1 MKTFLLLTAALTLP
15 AAAQLA
21 LIRQGRE
28 SAGVPETGDRFGFAV
43 CAGDFNNDGFDDLA
57 TGSPYEVITGTS
69 AQAGFVTINR
79 GSRFGLT
86 WVNAMGMSPGNSA
99 LSNAESHQMGYALAS
114 ADFNNDGFDDL
125 AVGLPASTI
134 NSATNSGRVLI
145 YMGGTN
151 GLSATASQ
159 VLTQTPFG
167 GVNEAG
173 DRFGAALA
181 AGRLGTDNYADLV
194 IGAPGENAGSGAIY
208 IMRGGAAGL
217 TTAVTGIS
225 SGAAGAPAGGAFGSS
240 LAIGNVIGQ
249 VMADVLVGAPETDTG
264 IIDNAGMVHLLIGN
278 GTSVST
284 VNALHF
290 DAAADGE
297 FYQTNG
303 RFGAALVVGDFYA
316 DDGEL
321 DVAIGAP
328 GRNTGRGSVSIAR
341 GGLLALQW
349 GTVLTA
355 YANQDNALYGSALA
369 AGDWDADGDDD
380 LAVGSPY
387 NDASGAPV
395 PADNINSGLLVLFL
409 GGPAGPASQVAYDE
423 LEASAGYGNNAQM
436 GSSLAFG
443 RFGAGPRAS
452 LAIGCPARDT
462 ARGQVLDYAPWRQ
475 VDSVQCKSALA
486 ADCENNV
493 VYALR
498 PFDQVSIAS
507 TTKIMTVL
515 LACEAT
521 QRPLNDPL
529 RVGLEEEYTIEPWM
543 MEAYPPTSGCS
554 TFTYYSPAFDHF
566 TLRELMHSA
575 MIPSGN
581 DSCYAIADAMTGE
594 INAWVPGVQSA
605 PNFIALMNARG
616 AQIGMNDSLFASASG
631 AVDAPA
637 HYSTAYDMWLLGRAA
652 MQNPLF
658 REMANTVEFDVPKLV
673 PGAEAGIFES
683 VVDHLSWGWL
693 TGLKNREPRIVG
705 CKPGSTGGAKHT
717 GVVAARQSVF
727 PNGLAYATGF
737 GFETS
742 SLGMDQLAEL
752 VQLALAECDPNYSA
766 PDELAGP
773 LAERR
778 WTVNDAQRSALGLTE
793 FARAAD
799 ATDEETTLILN
810 PLAPVVP
817 GQPKIVQW
825 HYNTMWELA
834 PGQTA
839 TVQVRIAG
847 RVTGVVSDP
856 SGSSGN
862 TLFVGGGTGGAWT
875 TSLSPGGTFALT
887 PWQSRTAEPFSL
899 SITNAG
905 ATTALCVLDATFAV
919 HPDFLWWPSARP
931 TYRVELRN
939 DTRSIR
945 TMHDVREAPLSP
957 TTSAPFPMLV
967 ALEDR
972 GTGQRLHPPVEVT
985 AFTLIPGTSAAGVD
999 FLLPIDGIKGESEFY
1014 DAYDVQWSSD
1024 LTSASWQ
1031 RLARL
1036 PVNATGRYQWQGGV
1050 PPGARRGFLRVRGVP
1065 SAD

>member
-1 MKTFLLLTAALTLP
+1 MKTLLLLTVALALP

-43 CAGDFNNDGFDDLA
+43 CAGDFNNDGYDDLA
-57 TGSPYEVITGTS
+57 TGSPYEVISGTA

-86 WVNAMGMSPGNSA
+86 WVNAMGLQPGGSA
-99 LSNAESHQMGYALAS
+99 LSDAESHQMGYALAS
-114 ADFNNDGFDDL
+114 ADFNNDGYDDL
-125 AVGLPASTI
+125 AVGLPAATI

-145 YMGGTN
+145 YLGGPG

-167 GVNEAG
+167 GANEAG
-173 DRFGAALA
+173 DRFGATLA
-181 AGRLGTDNYADLV
+181 AGKLGTDNFADLV
-194 IGAPGENAGSGAIY
+194 IGAPGEDAGEGAIF
-208 IMRGGAAGL
+208 IIRGGAAGL
-217 TTAVTGIS
+217 VTTQAFFLRPLDIGST
-225 SGAAGAPAGGAFGSS
+225 GGAFGSA

-249 VMADVLVGAPETDTG
+249 SHADILVGAPDTDAG
-264 IIDNAGMVHLLIGN
+264 IIQNAGMVHLLIGASN
-278 GTSVST
+278 T
-284 VNALHF
+284 VFPANAQHF
-290 DAAADGE
+290 DAAADGG

-303 RFGAALVVGDFYA
+303 RFGASLAVGDFFA
-316 DDGEL
+316 DDGEM

-328 GRNTGRGSVSIAR
+328 GRNNGRGTVSLAR
-341 GGLLALQW
+341 GSLLALQW
-349 GTVLTA
+349 GTVLSA

-387 NDASGAPV
+387 NDASGALV
-395 PADNINSGLLVLFL
+395 PADNTNSGLVVLFH
-409 GGPAGPASQVAYDE
+409 GGPAGPANQVAYDE
-423 LEASAGYGNNAQM
+423 SKASAGYGNNSQM

-443 RFGAGPRAS
+443 RFSQGLRAS
-452 LAIGCPARDT
+452 LAIGCPGRDT

-486 ADCENNV
+486 ADCEDRV

-521 QRPLNDPL
+521 QRPLNDPFH
-529 RVGLEEEYTIEPWM
+529 VGLEEEYTIEPWM
-543 MEAYPPTSGCS
+543 MDAYPPTTGCS
-554 TFTYYSPAFDHF
+554 VFQYYSPAFDHY

-575 MIPSGN
+575 MIVSGN
-581 DSCYAIADAMTGE
+581 DSCYAIADAVTGE
-594 INAWVPGVQSA
+594 IDDWVQGVPTA
-605 PNFIALMNARG
+605 PQFIALMNARA
-616 AQIGMNDSLFASASG
+616 AQIGMADSLFASASG

-652 MQNPLF
+652 MQNALF
-658 REMANTVEFDVPKLV
+658 REMANTTDFDVPKLV
-673 PGAEAGIFES
+673 PGAEAGIFEG
-683 VVDHLSWGWL
+683 VVDSMSWGWL
-693 TGLKNREPRIVG
+693 KGMKDREPRIIG
-705 CKPGSTGGAKHT
+705 CKPGSTGGARKT

-727 PNGLAYATGF
+727 PHGLAYATGF

-742 SLGMDQLAEL
+742 SLSMDKLAAL
-752 VQLALAECDPNYSA
+752 VQLALAECDPDFQG

-773 LAERR
+773 LAEQT
-778 WTVNDAQRSALGLTE
+778 WTVNDAQRSALSLTE

-799 ATDEETTLILN
+799 ATEEETTLILY

-817 GQPKIVQW
+817 GQPKKVQW

-839 TVQVRIAG
+839 TVQVSMAG
-847 RVTGVVSDP
+847 RVTGVVGAP
-856 SGSSGN
+856 AESGGN
-862 TLFVGGGTGGAWT
+862 TIYVGGGTGGAWS

-887 PWQSRTAEPFSL
+887 PWQARTAEPYSL

-905 ATTALCVLDATFAV
+905 ATTARCVLDATFEV
-919 HPDFLWWPSARP
+919 HPDFLWWPAANP
-931 TYRVELRN
+931 IHRVELRN

-945 TMHDVREAPLSP
+945 TIHDVREAPLTP

-972 GTGQRLHPPVEVT
+972 GTGQQTRPHSEVKYYT
-985 AFTLIPGTSAAGVD
+985 ITLTRAHDDVVLLFSSLPGGDFYEAFDIQAST
-999 FLLPIDGIKGESEFY
+999 
-1014 DAYDVQWSSD
+1014 D
-1024 LTSASWQ
+1024 LTGTSWQ
-1031 RLARL
+1031 R
-1036 PVNATGRYQWQGGV
+1036 VGRV
-1050 PPGARRGFLRVRGVP
+1050 PANSSGNYSWSASLP
-1065 SAD
+1065 SAPRRFFRVLGDPAN